1 MLVSLLNFIF
11 GVAIFL
17 VNIASWLLVV
27 YVVMTLILPQNKYTL
42 LVGKYIEPILS
53 PIRVWLSKTFPKLN
67 QTRLDFSPIVL
78 WLLLEIVGWLLQLL
92 RNLLL

>member
-1 MLVSLLNFIF
+1 MLVSLVNIIF
-11 GVAIFL
+11 NIAIFL
-17 VNIASWLLVV
+17 VNIAAWVLIV
-27 YVVMTLILPQNKYTL
+27 YVVMALIIPQNKYTL

-53 PIRVWLSKTFPKLN
+53 PIRAWLSKTFPKLN

-78 WLLLEIVGWLLQLL
+78 WLLLEIVGWLLQLI